1 MQNSDA
7 STSNRDHGIPGEASG
22 KHDTGRPA
30 PASGSRWR
38 RRAWAGLLLVGIF
51 AIGHFAGAAQKEQEL
66 LKAKEIQ
73 AERFELRGPDDVVRA
88 SLFKGPKGEAYLSFF
103 GKDGRPGLTLGL
115 NGDGMPV
122 ISLYDR
128 QSKMKLG
135 LSVDPEGGN
144 PQLVLFDDNGEPAVH
159 MGVPK
164 GFGPDITVGRN
175 DQGRVSIFLTKD
187 GDPSIQVLDQRG
199 DPRIALGLTGDEPS
213 ISLFDAKRVLRS
225 SWHSLAN
232 GSVDFSLYD
241 GKAQRRLAIEVDH
254 NGKPSVRFLDP
265 AAHTVREIK

>member
-7 STSNRDHGIPGEASG
+7 STSNRGQEIPGEACVRN
-22 KHDTGRPA
+22 DPGRPA
-30 PASGSRWR
+30 PAFASRWR

-66 LKAKEIQ
+66 LKAQEIQ
-73 AERFELRGPDDVVRA
+73 AERFELRGPDNVLRA
-88 SLFKGPKGEAYLSFF
+88 SLFKGPKGGGYLSFF
-103 GKDGRPGLTLGL
+103 GKDGKPGLSLGL

-128 QSKMKLG
+128 QSRMKLG

-159 MGVPK
+159 LGVPR
-164 GFGPDITVGRN
+164 GFGPDITVGRK
-175 DQGRVSIFLTKD
+175 DKGRVSIFLTKD

-199 DPRIALGLTGDEPS
+199 DPRLALGLSGEEPS
-213 ISLFDAKRVLRS
+213 ISLFGPKNVLRS
-225 SWHSLAN
+225 SWRVLAD
-232 GSVDFSLYD
+232 GSAAFSMYD
-241 GKAQRRLAIEVDH
+241 GKVQRRLVIEVDH
-254 NGKPSVRFLDP
+254 NGKPSIRFLDP
-265 AAHTVREIK
+265 AARTVREVK